1 MCSCGVSAE
10 RVAEDRPGV
19 GKQERVAEEPSP
31 GVPGATPAACDK
43 VDLWSKDVVK
53 FRKIGRPMVENGG
66 NHDIR

>member
-31 GVPGATPAACDK
+31 GVPGATPAVCGK
-43 VDLWSKDVVK
+43 VDLRSKDVVK
-53 FRKIGRPMVENGG
+53 FRKISRLMVKNGG
-66 NHDIR
+66 YHDIR